1 MNFSANSNVYQSGI
15 PIDIPPTTHVII
27 NSLTLHNF
35 MSYADATL
43 DLTSVAVACLT
54 GLNGAGKSALL
65 DAITWALWESARASS
80 DEIIRLG
87 QSDMW
92 VDLCFSLEQQV
103 YRVRRARQK
112 SFGRGGQQTTSRANL
127 DFQVWDGS
135 IESYLARNSE
145 ISNGSEPSNG
155 SESTASC
162 WKTLNGASIRE
173 TQKRLRELL
182 RMDYE
187 TFVSSVYLR
196 QGRADEFTM
205 RSPNERK
212 QVFADILGLDY
223 FDKLQEAA
231 REEARER
238 KGRIQIL
245 EASLSD
251 KSEFEQAYFDS
262 VADIQ
267 SLSAEA
273 ELCAAELAGCV
284 ALQSQLDSEI
294 AKLNY
299 LQIRAET
306 ARVRSA
312 ELKADLDSFSRRA
325 EELQHQ
331 QRKLKLLIDQA
342 DTVGQMFRE
351 FETCKDLA
359 HAFDIKASK
368 HSDLISRR
376 MELRSKIGMLQG
388 RMEVEFDHLKV
399 TFNNKAARLAVLEK
413 SCGESEK
420 LEASFL

>member
-1 MNFSANSNVYQSGI
+1 M
-15 PIDIPPTTHVII
+15 II

-35 MSYADATL
+35 MSYADAKL

-87 QSDMW
+87 QSEMW

-112 SFGRGGQQTTSRANL
+112 SFGRGGQQSTSRANL

-135 IESYLARNSE
+135 INSWNAKNSSDSDGDE
-145 ISNGSEPSNG
+145 HSNGNG
-155 SESTASC
+155 SATDS

-212 QVFADILGLDY
+212 QVFSDILGLDY
-223 FDKLQEAA
+223 FDKLQEIA

-245 EASLSD
+245 EAGLSD

-267 SLSAEA
+267 SLSTET
-273 ELCAAELAGCV
+273 EQCASELAACV
-284 ALQSQLDSEI
+284 ALQVQLDSEI

-312 ELKADLDSFSRRA
+312 ELKADLESFSRRA
-325 EELQHQ
+325 DDLQSQ
-331 QRKLKLLIDQA
+331 QRKLKLLVDQS
-342 DTVGQMFRE
+342 DTVGQMFRD
-351 FETCKDLA
+351 FEECKELA
-359 HAFDIKASK
+359 YSFDIKASK
-368 HSDLISRR
+368 YSDLSSRR

-399 TFNNKAARLAVLEK
+399 T
-413 SCGESEK
+413 
-420 LEASFL
+420 